1 MLSISNPMKS
11 AGGAVAYYLDEAKED
26 YYLNGIDK
34 QGRWFGGAA
43 HALGLSGTVD
53 RESFRNLLEGFAPD
67 RSKPLV
73 QNAGEEGRTACW
85 DMTFNAPKAVS
96 VLWAMSTPELRR
108 KIEAIHRQA
117 VETALEKAEQVGGI
131 TRRGPGGRIHER
143 ASLLWATFQEGTSRA
158 QDPHLH
164 THAVLQNLALR
175 SDGTTGSLHTTN
187 LFRWKMALGAVFQA
201 ELAFQLQAQ
210 LGLEIESATS
220 GFGIRGVPASLCHEF
235 SKRRQAIDQNLE
247 ERGVSGAVEAKT
259 AAKATRPRKL
269 EIPPSLLFP
278 QWQSIGEALGWGPEQ
293 AQSLIRPGHRKTVT
307 VEQLEAQVHEA
318 IATVPA
324 KEQHRS
330 PLVRE
335 AARISLAHGADGSTL
350 FECLTRLEF
359 EDGRRVLWQ
368 PRERGAHQ
376 VESEV
381 RAGHRQGQ
389 AASESQNHH
398 PTFGMAA
405 TPTAPGEKPHREQGR
420 DRTGLTNTPRKDHQ
434 ETPLGEGHQA
444 GRSTGPTD
452 PDAERRGPQG
462 ERDAGTAGF
471 STGKRRGH
479 QDQQR
484 HSNTRRG
491 HAGSG
496 QSSAHGAG
504 SWRRSAGSAKQGR
517 STKTRTHFTWNSDQ
531 LAGLDPRKA
540 RSPME
545 RRALIRKW
553 LNVAYSGAIKVPM
566 PEKRTWISPAQ
577 ARTNRRFARFLSRR
591 MAMLPAR
598 RQTLKRMTRLAVRM
612 ACRRGVDPQT
622 LHAALQKVSYEVER
636 LRTHLPRR
644 KPIFRVERKEII
656 RNRAP
661 DKPFPIKLPAVCVGA
676 RDPKW
681 WRIKWRM
688 KFLPNLE
695 LRVQQRV
702 LFPKA
707 ARWNP
712 LQGVRVPA
720 LRWVVG
726 ESYAKRLMR
735 ALAKRM
741 AARANQPSQ
750 EQNSSKSDRQ
760 SHTNSH

>member
-43 HALGLSGTVD
+43 RAFGLSGTVD
-53 RESFRNLLEGFAPD
+53 RESFHNLLDGFAPD

-96 VLWAMSTPELRR
+96 VLWAMSEADLRR
-108 KIEAIHRQA
+108 RIEAIHRQA
-117 VETALEKAEQVGGI
+117 VETALDKAEQVGGI
-131 TRRGPGGRIHER
+131 TRRGPGGRIHDR

-164 THAVLQNLALR
+164 THAVLPNLALR
-175 SDGTTGSLHTTN
+175 TDGTTGSLHTTN

-201 ELAFQLQAQ
+201 ELAFQLHAQ
-210 LGLEIESATS
+210 LGLEIEPATS
-220 GFGIRGVPASLCHEF
+220 GFGIRGVPATLCHEF

-259 AAKATRPRKL
+259 AAKNTRPRKL
-269 EIPPSLLFP
+269 EVPPALLLP
-278 QWQSIGEALGWGPEQ
+278 QWHAIGEAFGWGPKQ
-293 AQSLIRPGHRKTVT
+293 ARSLIRHGHRKTVT
-307 VEQLEAQVHEA
+307 AEQLESRVHEA
-318 IATVPA
+318 IAAVPA
-324 KEQHRS
+324 NGQHRS

-335 AARISLAHGADGSTL
+335 AARLALAHGADGSTL
-350 FECLTRLEF
+350 FESLTRLEF

-376 VESEV
+376 VESEA
-381 RAGHRQGQ
+381 RAGPRQGQ
-389 AASESQNHH
+389 AAYESPDHQTNL
-398 PTFGMAA
+398 GMPA
-405 TPTAPGEKPHREQGR
+405 TPTAPGEKAHREQGR
-420 DRTGLTNTPRKDHQ
+420 DRTGPTNTPRQIGREDH
-434 ETPLGEGHQA
+434 LGEGHQA
-444 GRSTGPTD
+444 GPSTGPAGQDT
-452 PDAERRGPQG
+452 ERRGQQR
-462 ERDAGTAGF
+462 ERDAGTAG
-471 STGKRRGH
+471 SSAGKRQDRSNQHGH
-479 QDQQR
+479 SDSRQGQ
-484 HSNTRRG
+484 
-491 HAGSG
+491 AGRE
-496 QSSAHGAG
+496 QSRAHGAG
-504 SWRRSAGSAKQGR
+504 SWRRPAGSETQGR
-517 STKTRTHFTWNSDQ
+517 SEKTRTHFIWTMDQ

-566 PEKRTWISPAQ
+566 PEKRTLTSPTQ
-577 ARTNRRFARFLSRR
+577 ARANRRFARFLSRR
-591 MAMLPAR
+591 MVMLPAR

-644 KPIFRVERKEII
+644 KPIVRIERKGLF
-656 RNRAP
+656 RHRP
-661 DKPFPIKLPAVCVGA
+661 PQKPCPIQLPVVRIGA

-681 WRIKWRM
+681 WRIKWRL
-688 KFLPNLE
+688 KLLRNVE
-695 LRVQQRV
+695 LRLQQRV
-702 LFPKA
+702 LFPKV

-712 LQGVRVPA
+712 LQGATVPA
-720 LRWVVG
+720 LRLVVRKPK
-726 ESYAKRLMR
+726 ARR
-735 ALAKRM
+735 AQRPKAPSRT
-741 AARANQPSQ
+741 ANTSPDSR

-760 SHTNSH
+760 SHTYSH